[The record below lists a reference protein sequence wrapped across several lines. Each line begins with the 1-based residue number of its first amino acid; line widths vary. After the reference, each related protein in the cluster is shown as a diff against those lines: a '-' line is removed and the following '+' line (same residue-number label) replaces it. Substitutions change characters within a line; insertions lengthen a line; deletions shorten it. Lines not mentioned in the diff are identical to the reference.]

1 MIQKLAGRHFN
12 LYTGHV
18 IVWQGFLVNLV
29 VRFKSTHYVFSE
41 TCLLVVKT
49 NFNFV

>member
-29 VRFKSTHYVFSE
+29 VRFKSRIMFF
-41 TCLLVVKT
+41 VKP
-49 NFNFV
+49 VY